1 MKNWTACL
9 SEVASLLHEGFPCK
23 VMLSYENNKSKHV
36 TVAVKLLGGGG
47 RALSH
52 FYSALDRQDARIRKK
67 G

>member
-47 RALSH
+47 GGVCLI
-52 FYSALDRQDARIRKK
+52 FTVP
-67 G
+67 